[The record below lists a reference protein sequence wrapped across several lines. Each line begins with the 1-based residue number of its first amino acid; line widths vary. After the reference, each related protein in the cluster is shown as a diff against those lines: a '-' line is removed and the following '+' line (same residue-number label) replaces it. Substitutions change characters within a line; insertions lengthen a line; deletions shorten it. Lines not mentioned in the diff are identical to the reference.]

1 MSEMDL
7 YLYGEVGEEITLE
20 TVEGSLNYIK
30 NNYETKQVNVRMF
43 SPGGRADEAYA
54 IVEAFKRFGSETGI
68 KRVFVNDCL
77 NASAG
82 MVIMLD
88 ASDETRGLPY
98 SIVRVHRAW
107 GRVEGDSIKVKEFGD
122 QLESYTDPHI
132 QTLMGRLGQTRE
144 SVEALLD
151 EDRWMDLSE
160 AREIG
165 IVDGIHDGVINEEL
179 AKQVI
184 QNMEERASLQGNEL
198 EVVKQMVDDAVKRKE
213 VLSLLD

>member
-20 TVEGSLNYIK
+20 TVEGSLAYIK
-30 NNYETKQVNVRMF
+30 NNYEPKQLNVRMF

-54 IVEAFKRFGSETGI
+54 IVEAFKRFGAETGI
-68 KRVFVNDCL
+68 KRVFVNDCF

-82 MVIMLD
+82 MVIMLA

-98 SIVRVHRAW
+98 SSVRVHRAW
-107 GRVEGDSIKVKEFGD
+107 GEVVGDSIKVKEFGN
-122 QLESYTDPHI
+122 QLESYTEPHI

-151 EDRWMDLSE
+151 EDRWMELPE

-165 IVDGIHDGVINEEL
+165 IVDDVHDGEVNESL

-184 QNMEERASLQGNEL
+184 QNMEDRASLQGNDL
-198 EVVKQMVDDAVKRKE
+198 EVVKQMVDDAIKRKE
-213 VLSLLD
+213 VLGLLE

>member
-1 MSEMDL
+1 MSEMDF
-7 YLYGEVGEEITLE
+7 YLYGEVGEEITME

-30 NNYETKQVNVRMF
+30 NNYDINQLNVRMF

-54 IVEAFKRFGSETGI
+54 IVEAFKRFGESTGI
-68 KRVFVNDCL
+68 KRVFVNDCF

-98 SIVRVHRAW
+98 SNLRVHRAW

-165 IVDGIHDGVINEEL
+165 IVDGVHDGVINEEL

-184 QNMEERASLQGNEL
+184 QNMEDRASLQGNDL

-213 VLSLLD
+213 VLSLLN